1 MGAPVDCPSMY
12 TKASVL
18 HLEKLP
24 PLMLRDYAVPG
35 LGDSGKKHGKGP
47 VGYHMRPRLSILLH
61 IIYMYIYY
69 YIWCQNVFPEYPWD
83 FFLPK
88 LIPLIFVFFCREL
101 YRSSHGC
108 YGYGLP

>member
-1 MGAPVDCPSMY
+1 MTAHEY

-35 LGDSGKKHGKGP
+35 LGDFWKKARERTRGLPYAPP
-47 VGYHMRPRLSILLH
+47 VVHTVTYY
-61 IIYMYIYY
+61 IYIFIYIYY

-88 LIPLIFVFFCREL
+88 LIPLIFGFFCREL

-108 YGYGLP
+108 YGYGVP